1 MKILEEVEQDV
12 IKRAPLRQEWADALR
27 ICENWGLAD
36 RRVRTFLDKCL
47 EKMVTTCVEQPIAW
61 SNPMHSNLLKDTLE
75 RASEQ
80 IGAALEADFSPW
92 AAKSL
97 VCLLPGRVGSL
108 PGVFCQLEV
117 ESQANEL
124 LLKCSEI
131 ISGKVKGMLQ
141 GLNFRELLFDW
152 CREGDRVDQLEAVLR
167 ICNLNETK
175 HLNTAGSTLKAIAER
190 LLQHVNALEFQSVPA
205 ELTEDGVG
213 KQMTTDGLEGMDRI
227 LQLAGDDVADRMRIK
242 WKQLAVD
249 CIQSSQKLMLRRA
262 GLDIFAKLAELVPQ
276 KASEW
281 LVARDNAG
289 DSTMGGES
297 VLGCLTGERAHE
309 KLVDALRNC
318 VYALARQRSKPDDT
332 ECHRSYDLTER
343 IIDSMVATCVGCD
356 QHPTKDVR
364 DAFRAALAK
373 LTVTLPYVPHD
384 SRMDKDNSRG
394 RLRIAYY
401 LVTKLLRELQ
411 SEKEGAAELSLLIF
425 TVPAHAAYDQISQC
439 LVSPKHLVSACTASK
454 LEMELSR
461 ATFDLLFESF
471 VQPSLAANYMQLL
484 QALAVCFHH
493 GPCTGR
499 PGTEHCLKHDIL
511 HFVNFCTAHLKDD
524 RMASDTSPA
533 HSRSCR
539 TIVMRLLMDVLFFHL
554 RNDSV
559 AQQEKWKRDEGHME
573 HPRSM
578 DWAKEGRVPMLNM
591 TRGAFLEACE
601 SDHKLSALIVA
612 DALRL
617 QEEAI
622 REGRADSN
630 EHEEELW
637 LRLQVLRFLHVE
649 QDNKQSQKVSFQV
662 MERLWHRLPS
672 ELCCKWFRVLADSG
686 DALSEEVTE
695 RAFKELVCGVDL
707 PKLGK
712 HGFNCFEALFGEI
725 NSRQTQS
732 YPTGRM
738 QIKGRQ
744 VVHKGIKISGQ
755 NLVKRRVSWF
765 CVNALRRNVGTI
777 TGFDDS
783 CGREKEPF
791 DFENDD
797 LFDGRSKINQLV
809 PLKELF
815 DCHVVEDARSP
826 QDLRAFEIQKVLQDE
841 SRQFSCDL
849 IGMDEL
855 WRVALEAHDKGV
867 ATRAGELMLALSRKL
882 PPKFMIDFL
891 CRIFQ
896 ELKTCYPLSK
906 PPPLSPYRSAGLR
919 PPSKASGAASDGSDT
934 AAHMMQIDS
943 GEPPADPSRAVA
955 TTRPAPA
962 CNGVGT
968 EVFGGAEGSRQGLRF
983 SRALGLLQCLLNV
996 HMVQCRNRTLLPH
1009 RCCVRGAAL
1018 KDLTLKLNQ
1027 RNRRKGGLMHS
1038 QLVLQNTM
1046 HSGQQHL
1053 NLQQSP
1059 HRRPA
1064 GNVANNTMTPLCNT
1078 GAFAAVTQHP
1088 LECTLGELHGNLTVF
1103 QVKKMA
1109 ESMFP
1114 HLKEAVLLELKVG
1127 DCEAIS
1133 ILKEPGKTLQEI
1145 GCSDGARITIFYR
1158 LDIPDAL
1165 GHGALPPVAMS
1176 DSEAASVLH
1185 LMSDY
1190 SDCEAA
1196 GNVVTDR
1203 FKYLLASLKQLEARE
1218 LDDGLGEQ
1226 QRADL
1231 QKQLWLLLA
1240 SLPTAGYMK
1249 KQVMDALSGEVQ
1261 WEQVLSKEHGIWRAA
1276 YVLQVVESIL
1286 QTSDSYLHSASEEE
1300 IRDCRRKSF
1309 VSQGGAERVL
1319 ELLAEVCGGDGAWC
1333 HPERI
1338 SWQVCTPVFLR
1349 VLRLM
1354 LAHLPSFTAAPRSID
1369 RMQVDP
1375 VAGEARFAKA
1385 GPAATLAGKGRRVAI
1400 VASSSTPSGEN
1411 SHVQRECH
1419 CEQGEPVLDGDT
1431 GSCAATRQQ
1440 HAPDLRDSLA
1450 KIVHILLES
1459 LVMLSAQDP
1468 QALTCRSAVSSLQKG
1483 PGAGGSHSTSLGRSS
1498 ATSAQDANIIPSM
1511 LQLILM
1517 IIKNAHGSFMG
1528 HHCCCDI
1535 VGCIFQPVHAA
1546 KPGTRGNPGE
1556 MPVDQDPGALTIK
1569 VEALIRQ
1576 LLISGAD
1583 QTVRGQTQE
1592 TLFQAIVLGWNL
1604 QILSQESNP
1613 SLVSCPPAR
1622 CFVGCSFASFRY
1634 CCGAGFCLGVS
1645 VSDVLWCGSQCS
1657 LLFGCRGST
1666 WVRPSL
1672 FKWTKFLC
1680 SL

>member
-1 MKILEEVEQDV
+1 
-12 IKRAPLRQEWADALR
+12 
-27 ICENWGLAD
+27 
-36 RRVRTFLDKCL
+36 
-47 EKMVTTCVEQPIAW
+47 
-61 SNPMHSNLLKDTLE
+61 
-75 RASEQ
+75 
-80 IGAALEADFSPW
+80 
-92 AAKSL
+92 
-97 VCLLPGRVGSL
+97 
-108 PGVFCQLEV
+108 
-117 ESQANEL
+117 
-124 LLKCSEI
+124 
-131 ISGKVKGMLQ
+131 
-141 GLNFRELLFDW
+141 
-152 CREGDRVDQLEAVLR
+152 
-167 ICNLNETK
+167 
-175 HLNTAGSTLKAIAER
+175 
-190 LLQHVNALEFQSVPA
+190 
-205 ELTEDGVG
+205 
-213 KQMTTDGLEGMDRI
+213 
-227 LQLAGDDVADRMRIK
+227 LAGDDVADRMRIK

-262 GLDIFAKLAELVPQ
+262 GLDIFAKLAEFVPQ

-281 LVARDNAG
+281 LVARDSAG
-289 DSTMGGES
+289 DRTTGGES

-318 VYALARQRSKPDDT
+318 VYALARQRSQPDDT
-332 ECHRSYDLTER
+332 ECHRSYDLTEH

-373 LTVTLPYVPHD
+373 LTVTLPYVPDD

-401 LVTKLLRELQ
+401 LVTKLLRELR

-439 LVSPKHLVSACTASK
+439 LVSPKHLVSACTASQ
-454 LEMELSR
+454 LEMQLSR

-499 PGTEHCLKHDIL
+499 PGTEQHLKHDIL
-511 HFVNFCTAHLKDD
+511 HFVTFCTAHLKDD
-524 RMASDTSPA
+524 RMASDTTPT

-539 TIVMRLLMDVLFFHL
+539 TIVMQLLMDVLFFHL

-559 AQQEKWKRDEGHME
+559 AQQEKWKRDEGHMD

-601 SDHKLSALIVA
+601 SEHKLSALIVA

-630 EHEEELW
+630 ENEEELW

-649 QDNKQSQKVSFQV
+649 QDNKLSQKVSFQV

-777 TGFDDS
+777 TGYEEQ

-826 QDLRAFEIQKVLQDE
+826 EDLRAFEIQKVHQDE
-841 SRQFSCDL
+841 SRQFACDL

-891 CRIFQ
+891 SRIFQ

-906 PPPLSPYRSAGLR
+906 PPPISPYRGAGLR
-919 PPSKASGAASDGSDT
+919 PPSKASGAASEGSDT

-943 GEPPADPSRAVA
+943 GAPPADPARAVA
-955 TTRPAPA
+955 TRRPAPA
-962 CNGVGT
+962 GNDVGT
-968 EVFGGAEGSRQGLRF
+968 EIVGGAEGPRQGLRF

-1009 RCCVRGAAL
+1009 RCCVRGAAI

-1038 QLVLQNTM
+1038 PLLQNNM
-1046 HSGQQHL
+1046 HSDTQHL

-1059 HRRPA
+1059 HRRPP
-1064 GNVANNTMTPLCNT
+1064 GNVASNAMTPLGNT
-1078 GAFAAVTQHP
+1078 GAFAAVTQQQL

-1103 QVKKMA
+1103 RVLEMA
-1109 ESMFP
+1109 WSIFP
-1114 HLKEAVLLELKVG
+1114 LLKEAVQSSLELKVG
-1127 DCEAIS
+1127 DCEAVS

-1145 GCSDGARITIFYR
+1145 GCSDGARITILYR
-1158 LDIPDAL
+1158 LDMAEAL
-1165 GHGALPPVAMS
+1165 GHGALPPVAIS

-1190 SDCEAA
+1190 SDCAAA

-1249 KQVMDALSGEVQ
+1249 KQVIDALSGEEQ

-1276 YVLQVVESIL
+1276 YVLQVVESML
-1286 QTSDSYLHSASEEE
+1286 QASDAYLHSAETQNRFGKLTEASEEE
-1300 IRDCRRKSF
+1300 IRDCPRKSF
-1309 VSQGGAERVL
+1309 FSQGGAERVL

-1338 SWQVCTPVFLR
+1338 SWQICTPVFLR

-1354 LAHLPSFTAAPRSID
+1354 LSHLPSFTATPSAID

-1375 VAGEARFAKA
+1375 VAGAALFANA
-1385 GPAATLAGKGRRVAI
+1385 GPAAMLAGTGRRVAI
-1400 VASSSTPSGEN
+1400 VASSTSSGEN
-1411 SHVQRECH
+1411 SHVQQECH

-1483 PGAGGSHSTSLGRSS
+1483 PGAGGSHSTSLSRSS
-1498 ATSAQDANIIPSM
+1498 AGSAQDANIIPSM

-1535 VGCIFQPVHAA
+1535 VRCIFQPVHGA
-1546 KPGTRGNPGE
+1546 KPGTRGNHGE
-1556 MPVDQDPGALTIK
+1556 KPVDQDPDAQTIK

-1576 LLISGAD
+1576 LLISDAD

-1622 CFVGCSFASFRY
+1622 CFVGCSFASF
-1634 CCGAGFCLGVS
+1634 CCCCAAGFCLGVS
-1645 VSDVLWCGSQCS
+1645 VSDLLW
-1657 LLFGCRGST
+1657 
-1666 WVRPSL
+1666 
-1672 FKWTKFLC
+1672 
-1680 SL
+1680 